1 MQVQTMIEQMLFTT
15 VRITT
20 TSAEGSGSG
29 TGFLLA
35 EERAEGGT
43 AVLLV
48 TNKHVIEGA
57 AEVVL
62 HLIAAD
68 SAGTPA
74 LGQELK
80 LFCFPNQFHGHPD
93 PNVDIAM
100 LGLGGTLQKFS
111 DAGTPAFI
119 RTVSPSMCAT
129 KATLD
134 EYEPIEPVTFIGYP
148 NGLYDSA
155 SLLPIV
161 RQGYAATAMN
171 VDYENTPTFLIDA
184 SVFPGSSGSPVFLV
198 PRPSAPDKYGNIT
211 IGGPAKPPML
221 LGIVAAVHQRQVPVM
236 LASAASGIP
245 VVNDLI
251 DLGIVY
257 KASAIHDLARQL
269 MAEETRSDRSA

>member
-1 MQVQTMIEQMLFTT
+1 MIEQMLFTT

-20 TSAEGSGSG
+20 TSAGGSGSG

-48 TNKHVIEGA
+48 TNKHVVEGA
-57 AEVVL
+57 IEVVL
-62 HLIAAD
+62 HLIAAN
-68 SAGTPA
+68 SAGAPA
-74 LGQELK
+74 LGRELT
-80 LFCFPNQFHGHPD
+80 LRCSPSLFHGHPD
-93 PNVDIAM
+93 PNIDIAM
-100 LGLGGTLQKFS
+100 LGLGGGLEQLH
-111 DAGTPAFI
+111 DAGTPAFFK
-119 RTVSPSMCAT
+119 TVSPSMCAT
-129 KATLD
+129 KTMLD

-198 PRPSAPDKYGNIT
+198 PRPSAPDKHGNIT
-211 IGGPAKPPML
+211 IGGPAKSPVL
-221 LGIVAAVHQRQVPVM
+221 LGIVAAVHQRQVPV
-236 LASAASGIP
+236 LLTSVASGIP

-269 MAEETRSDRSA
+269 ISAETEPTGGA